1 MLKKGGPYFSPMGKF
16 GSFSPKE
23 VFILFF
29 LLSREKEVQL
39 KNSSS
44 SYLWCHFENV
54 IQGPSRGAK

>member
-1 MLKKGGPYFSPMGKF
+1 MLKKGGPYFSLMGKF
-16 GSFSPKE
+16 GSFRS
-23 VFILFF
+23 FF
-29 LLSREKEVQL
+29 LLSKFLAGEKEVQL